1 MEKEDNNIAILKY
14 IQYCYNANIFN
25 YLIHDL
31 VKWLKLSVLQLTV
44 GWLILSLLNPDLL

>member
-14 IQYCYNANIFN
+14 IQYCYNTNIFN

-31 VKWLKLSVLQLTV
+31 VKWLKLTV
-44 GWLILSLLNPDLL
+44 GRLILSLLNPDLL